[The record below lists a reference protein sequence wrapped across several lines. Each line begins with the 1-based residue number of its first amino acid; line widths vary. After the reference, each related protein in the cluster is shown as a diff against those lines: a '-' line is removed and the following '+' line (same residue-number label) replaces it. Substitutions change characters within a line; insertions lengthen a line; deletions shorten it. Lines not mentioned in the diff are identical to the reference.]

1 MKTKSLT
8 RTKLVTSSS
17 QGELKIIVS
26 NASYVIEHKL
36 TQTEI
41 KGLLRVLASAMK

>member
-1 MKTKSLT
+1 MTKNLT
-8 RTKLVTSSS
+8 KTKLVTSSS

-36 TQTEI
+36 SQAEI
-41 KGLLRVLASAMK
+41 KGLIRVLASQLK